1 MLNLELVRSRRSG
14 DTLTEQIVA
23 GIASLIDRRVLRA
36 GVALPSVRRFAQQH
50 GVSTFTVAEAYGR
63 LTALGYLGARVGSG
77 YTVAHRHAPAGQAP
91 AARWEAPGLNAAW
104 LLSDVFA
111 DHSVPIKAGAGWL
124 PGDWLNEEGLHQA
137 MRAAARVPA
146 AQVSGYG
153 HPYGFG
159 ALREHIAAGLSQY
172 GMPVQAQQVVLTQGA
187 TQALDLVV
195 RTLLRP
201 GDTVLVEDPCYC
213 NLLQILRLAGLQVI
227 GVRRTASGLDT
238 DALDHAIRSH
248 APRAL
253 FVNTVLQ
260 NPTGGT
266 LTSMNAHRVLQL
278 AEQYRL
284 LVVEDDI
291 YRELAPAGSP
301 MLAAMDGLSHVIYI
315 NGFSKTITPSLRVGY
330 LAASPDLAKALART
344 KMAVGLTS
352 SEVTERLVYSVLTS
366 GHYGRHVAALAE
378 RLRAQQDRITEKM
391 EAHGLEVLLRPEGGM
406 FAWARMRPRDGNEQA
421 ALSGNRLATLALEHG
436 IWLAPGSY
444 FEPEEGDSPWI
455 RFNVATTDAPALW
468 RFFDTLRGADSRG
481 AETGLP
487 EPASR
492 AARNPRAGMVK
503 LA

>member
-1 MLNLELVRSRRSG
+1 MLNLNLARSRRG
-14 DTLTEQIVA
+14 GETLTEQIVA
-23 GIASLIDRRVLRA
+23 GIAALVDQRALRA
-36 GVALPSVRRFAQQH
+36 GALLPSVRRFAQQH
-50 GVSTFTVAEAYGR
+50 NVSTFTVAEAYGR
-63 LTALGYLGARVGSG
+63 LTALGYLTARPGSG
-77 YTVAHRHAPAGQAP
+77 YTVAHRHTPAGQA
-91 AARWEAPGLNAAW
+91 RTSQWEAPALNAAW

-137 MRAAARVPA
+137 MRSAARVPA

-159 ALREHIAAGLSQY
+159 ALREHIATHLSQY

-201 GDTVLVEDPCYC
+201 GDTVLVESPCYC
-213 NLLQILRLAGLQVI
+213 NLLQILRLAGLRAI
-227 GVRRTASGLDT
+227 GVNRTEAGLDT
-238 DALDHAIRSH
+238 DALEDAIRQH

-260 NPTGGT
+260 NPTGAS
-266 LTSMNAHRVLQL
+266 LTSMNAFRVLQL
-278 AEQYRL
+278 AEQHRM

-301 MLAAMDGLSHVIYI
+301 MLAAMDGLSQVIYV

-330 LAASPDLAKALART
+330 LAASPDLAKAFAQT

-378 RLRAQQDRITEKM
+378 RLRAQQDRVAEKM
-391 EAHGLEVLLRPEGGM
+391 EAHGLEIMLRPDGGM
-406 FAWARMRPRDGNEQA
+406 FAWARLAQDGTGP
-421 ALSGNRLATLALEHG
+421 ALTGNQLATLALEHG

-444 FEPEEGDSPWI
+444 FEPDETDSPWI
-455 RFNVATTDAPALW
+455 RFNVATGDAPQLW
-468 RFFDTLRGADSRG
+468 AFFDALRSGRAKV
-481 AETGLP
+481 AQAT
-487 EPASR
+487 R
-492 AARNPRAGMVK
+492 AA
-503 LA
+503 

>member
-1 MLNLELVRSRRSG
+1 MLTLDLVRTRRG
-14 DTLTEQIVA
+14 GETLTEQIVTAIA
-23 GIASLIDRRVLRA
+23 GLIDRRALRA
-36 GVALPSVRRFAQQH
+36 GAVLPSVRRFAQQH
-50 GVSTFTVAEAYGR
+50 GVSTFTVAEAYAR
-63 LTALGYLGARVGSG
+63 LTALGYLAARPGSG
-77 YTVAHRHAPAGQAP
+77 YTVAHRHSPPGHARAPQ
-91 AARWEAPGLNAAW
+91 WEAPVLNAAW

-124 PGDWLNEEGLHQA
+124 PGEWLNEEGLHQA

-159 ALREHIAAGLSQY
+159 ALREHIAVGLGQY

-201 GDTVLVEDPCYC
+201 GDTALVEAPCYC
-213 NLLQILRLAGLQVI
+213 NLLQILRLAGLRVI
-227 GVRRTASGLDT
+227 GVPRGVHGLDT
-238 DALDHAIRSH
+238 DALDDAIRAH

-260 NPTGGT
+260 NPTGAT
-266 LTSMNAHRVLQL
+266 LTSMNAYRVLQL
-278 AEQYRL
+278 AERHRL

-291 YRELAPAGSP
+291 YRELAPPGSP
-301 MLAAMDGLSHVIYI
+301 MLAAMDGLSQVVYV

-330 LAASPDLAKALART
+330 LAASPDLAKAFART

-366 GHYGRHVAALAE
+366 GHYGRHVAALGE
-378 RLRAQQDRITEKM
+378 RLRAQQDRVTEKM
-391 EAHGLEVLLRPEGGM
+391 ETHGLEVLLRPEGGM
-406 FAWARMRPRDGNEQA
+406 FAWARLKGEDGA
-421 ALSGNRLATLALEHG
+421 APMSGNRLATVALEHG

-444 FEPEEGDSPWI
+444 FEPDETDSPWV
-455 RFNVATTDAPALW
+455 RFNVATSDAPQLW
-468 RFFDTLRGADSRG
+468 QFLAACRDGD
-481 AETGLP
+481 LP
-487 EPASR
+487 VAR
-492 AARNPRAGMVK
+492 AA
-503 LA
+503 

>member
-1 MLNLELVRSRRSG
+1 MLNLQLSRSRRG
-14 DTLTEQIVA
+14 GETLTEQIVNGVA
-23 GIASLIDRRVLRA
+23 ALIERRALRA
-36 GVALPSVRRFAQQH
+36 GAALPSVRRFATQH

-63 LTALGYLGARVGSG
+63 LTALGYLSARGGSG
-77 YTVAHRHAPAGQAP
+77 YTVAHRHTPAGQAP
-91 AARWEAPGLNAAW
+91 APRWQTPELNAGW

-159 ALREHIAAGLSQY
+159 PLREHVAAGLGQY

-195 RTLLRP
+195 RTLLRA
-201 GDTVLVEDPCYC
+201 GDTVLVEAPCYC
-213 NLLQILRLAGLQVI
+213 NLLQILRLAGLRVI
-227 GVRRTASGLDT
+227 GVPRTAAGLDT
-238 DALDHAIRSH
+238 DALDDAIRAHS
-248 APRAL
+248 PRAL

-260 NPTGGT
+260 NPTGAS

-278 AEQYRL
+278 AERHRL

-315 NGFSKTITPSLRVGY
+315 NGFSKTIAPSLRVGY

-378 RLRAQQDRITEKM
+378 RLRAQQDRVTEMM

-406 FAWARMRPRDGNEQA
+406 FAWARMRPQDA
-421 ALSGNRLATLALEHG
+421 ARGGPPPSGNLLARLALEHG
-436 IWLAPGSY
+436 VWLAPGSY
-444 FEPEEGDSPWI
+444 FEPDETDSPWI
-455 RFNVATTDAPALW
+455 RFNVATSDAPALW
-468 RFFDTLRGADSRG
+468 QFFDKM
-481 AETGLP
+481 
-487 EPASR
+487 R
-492 AARNPRAGMVK
+492 AAGPRAR
-503 LA
+503 AA

>member
-1 MLNLELVRSRRSG
+1 MIALDLTRSRRGG

-23 GIASLIDRRVLRA
+23 GIAGLIDRRVLRPGA
-36 GVALPSVRRFAQQH
+36 AIPSVRRLAAQH
-50 GVSTFTVAEAYGR
+50 DVSTFTVAEAYGR
-63 LTALGYLGARVGSG
+63 LTALGYLAARAGSG
-77 YTVAHRHAPAGQAP
+77 YTVAHRQAPAGQPP
-91 AARWEAPGLNAAW
+91 AARRETPGLNAAW

-137 MRAAARVPA
+137 MRAASRVPA

-153 HPYGFG
+153 HPYGFA
-159 ALREHIAAGLSQY
+159 ALREHIAAGLAQY

-213 NLLQILRLAGLQVI
+213 NLLQILRLAGLRVV
-227 GVRRTASGLDT
+227 GVPRTATGLDT
-238 DALDHAIRSH
+238 DALDLALRTH

-266 LTSMNAHRVLQL
+266 LSSMNAHRVLQL
-278 AEQYRL
+278 AEQHGM

-301 MLAAMDGLSHVIYI
+301 MLAAMDGLSHVIYV
-315 NGFSKTITPSLRVGY
+315 NGFSKTIAPSLRVGY
-330 LAASPDLAKALART
+330 LAASPEIAKALART

-366 GHYGRHVAALAE
+366 GHYGRHVTALAA
-378 RLRAQQDRITEKM
+378 RLRAQQDLVTDRM

-406 FAWARMRPRDGNEQA
+406 FAWARVRDVQA
-421 ALSGNRLATLALEHG
+421 AEPALHANQLATQALAHG

-444 FEPEEGDSPWI
+444 FDPGEADSPWI

-468 RFFDTLRGADSRG
+468 AFFDALAAGG
-481 AETGLP
+481 TGT
-487 EPASR
+487 
-492 AARNPRAGMVK
+492 AARRPA
-503 LA
+503 